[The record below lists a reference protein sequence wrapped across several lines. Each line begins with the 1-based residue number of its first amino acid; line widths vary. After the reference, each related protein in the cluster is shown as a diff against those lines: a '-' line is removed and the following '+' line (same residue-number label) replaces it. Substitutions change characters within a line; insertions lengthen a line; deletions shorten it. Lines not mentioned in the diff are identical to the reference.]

1 MAKILIADD
10 HDGIRRFLVTL
21 LGCAGHEIIEA
32 CDGVDA
38 LRKAAAYRP
47 DLVIS
52 DLLMPAMDG
61 FEFVRLLRSEPA
73 LKDAAVIF
81 YTAAFAQQ
89 EALDLARACGA
100 IYFVPKLCR
109 PGTLVRAV
117 NEALKLPPPAHPD
130 PLDQVDFRSNH
141 LMLLT
146 NSLSQKVTEL
156 ETANRN
162 LAEAYD
168 ATLAG
173 WVRALELRDKE
184 TEGHSQRVAE
194 LTLRLARVIGF
205 ADADLVHI
213 RRGALLHDIGKL
225 AVSDRILLK
234 PGALSG
240 SERAVMETHPGLA
253 YDMLRPIPYLRAAL
267 DIPYCHHEKW
277 DGSGYPRGLRAAQIP
292 LTARVFA
299 VVDVWDALTSDRPYR
314 AAWPQPKARSYI
326 HEQEGSHF
334 DPGIAELFLC
344 IPEIAAG
351 AARRPAPDDLR
362 DDMANTL
369 VGERAREGSALPS
382 YHESGQFLQSKE

>member
-1 MAKILIADD
+1 MAKILIVDD
-10 HDGIRRFLVTL
+10 HDGIRRFLATL
-21 LGCAGHEIIEA
+21 LGCAGHEVVEA
-32 CDGVDA
+32 CDGADA
-38 LRKAAAYRP
+38 LRKAAAHRP

-73 LKDAAVIF
+73 LEDTGVIF
-81 YTAAFAQQ
+81 YTAVFAQQ

-100 IYFVPKLCR
+100 IYFVQKPCPPETLL
-109 PGTLVRAV
+109 GTV
-117 NEALKLPPPAHPD
+117 NEALKLPPPAHPQ
-130 PLDQVDFRSNH
+130 PLDHTDFRADH

-162 LAEAYD
+162 LTEAYD
-168 ATLAG
+168 ATLEG

-184 TEGHSQRVAE
+184 TEGHSQRVTE

-205 ADADLVHI
+205 GDTELVHI

-225 AVSDRILLK
+225 GVPDRILLK
-234 PGALSG
+234 PGALTR

-253 YDMLRPIPYLRAAL
+253 YDMLRPIQYLREAL

-277 DGSGYPRGLRAAQIP
+277 DGSGYPRGLRQEQIP
-292 LTARVFA
+292 LTARAFA

-314 AAWPQPKARSYI
+314 AAWPQPKAHSYI
-326 HEQEGSHF
+326 HEQAGTHF
-334 DPGIAELFLC
+334 DPGVAELFLR

-351 AARRPAPDDLR
+351 AYPCPRLS
-362 DDMANTL
+362 
-369 VGERAREGSALPS
+369 REESALPS
-382 YHESGQFLQSKE
+382 YHEPGQFLSRVRSEANEH